1 MDTLS
6 ILRGFAAVV
15 TVIAAILVAA
25 NWSARTTVLGFVVF
39 IVASLAWMLDGWL
52 ENKMSLVIQNAILLV
67 VNIAGVIRWLPRA
80 TNESASG
87 PVKSSPAPSPAE

>member
-1 MDTLS
+1 METLS

-15 TVIAAILVAA
+15 TVVAAVLVAA

-52 ENKMSLVIQNAILLV
+52 ENKMSLVAQNAILLV
-67 VNIAGVIRWLPRA
+67 VNIAGVIRWLPKA
-80 TNESASG
+80 SNEAG
-87 PVKSSPAPSPAE
+87 TGEGDASPAQSPAE

>member
-1 MDTLS
+1 METLS

-15 TVIAAILVAA
+15 TVVAAVLVAA

-67 VNIAGVIRWLPRA
+67 VNIAGVIRWLPK
-80 TNESASG
+80 ASKEAG
-87 PVKSSPAPSPAE
+87 TGEGDASPAPSPAE